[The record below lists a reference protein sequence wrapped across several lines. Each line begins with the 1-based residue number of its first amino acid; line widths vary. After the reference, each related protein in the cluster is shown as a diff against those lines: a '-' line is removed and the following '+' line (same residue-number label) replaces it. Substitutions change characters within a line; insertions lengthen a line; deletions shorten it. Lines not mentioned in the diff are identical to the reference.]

1 MFELV
6 SFVFENFKILENS
19 FRNARIALIP
29 NKSELFASFEVYL
42 KSREQLTSW
51 DLISN
56 ILEKKNMKTFWTQKF
71 KNTVD
76 FDLFHVKFIQ
86 S

>member
-6 SFVFENFKILENS
+6 TFVFENFKILENS

-42 KSREQLTSW
+42 KSREQITSW

-56 ILEKKNMKTFWTQKF
+56 ILEKKTWKQKF
-71 KNTVD
+71 RNTVD